1 MRESYVKGRA
11 CMMVQIATNLP
22 KNTSNSLTP
31 LMIQD
36 AKGEEDDHNA

>member
-22 KNTSNSLTP
+22 KNTSNSLT

-36 AKGEEDDHNA
+36 AKGKEQWRI